1 MKKRFFIISLFWV
14 LAIAAFGAI
23 VMLLWNFVVPGVL
36 GLATINF
43 WQALALFVLAR
54 IFFGGLEELSP
65 PEEECPVVKR
75 VTRSALNGRRCL
87 RKNARISLIKERSS
101 DSVALSEETDS
112 STRETLIETTVAKLP
127 KRMNNLTG
135 KGNSL
140 EELIVEHQPRL
151 KAFIRKR
158 VSSKEDAEDILQDVL
173 YQLVKTIES
182 TFNPIE
188 QVTAWLYRVARNTI
202 INKGKKM
209 QEEELPDSSYD
220 KEDNV
225 LSEFSEVLFSD
236 APPTPEVA
244 EKENDGQE
252 VKPVSEGVRNVPPQ
266 HTGESPQIRSP
277 ANERSPSGNFIADRV
292 IIGRPGFGFKD
303 ESRPKGIKI

>member
-1 MKKRFFIISLFWV
+1 
-14 LAIAAFGAI
+14 
-23 VMLLWNFVVPGVL
+23 
-36 GLATINF
+36 
-43 WQALALFVLAR
+43 
-54 IFFGGLEELSP
+54 
-65 PEEECPVVKR
+65 
-75 VTRSALNGRRCL
+75 
-87 RKNARISLIKERSS
+87 
-101 DSVALSEETDS
+101 
-112 STRETLIETTVAKLP
+112 
-127 KRMNNLTG
+127 MNNLTG

-236 APPTPEVA
+236 APPTPEVEYMRSLVWQELETALA
-244 EKENDGQE
+244 ELPPEQRE
-252 VKPVSEGVRNVPPQ
+252 VASA
-266 HTGESPQIRSP
+266 TGISVNTLLSRKHYAVIHLR
-277 ANERSPSGNFIADRV
+277 ERL
-292 IIGRPGFGFKD
+292 
-303 ESRPKGIKI
+303 KGLYSDLLNY